1 MLITGKEIKRSIP
14 SISAKHIK
22 IKSLVTILKSSF
34 ISAIPSQL
42 YTTTRSQLN
51 FSFTNGDVVSIM
63 SM

>member
-1 MLITGKEIKRSIP
+1 MLITGKEINKRSIP
-14 SISAKHIK
+14 SISAKHTK
-22 IKSLVTILKSSF
+22 LNCYFKSL
-34 ISAIPSQL
+34 SAIPSQF

>member
-1 MLITGKEIKRSIP
+1 MLITGKEINKRSIP

-22 IKSLVTILKSSF
+22 IKLLVTILKSFF
-34 ISAIPSQL
+34 ISAIAAL
-42 YTTTRSQLN
+42 YTTRSQLN